1 MSDEIRKEQ
10 HKVPGAKLLEKVR
23 ELVHKGNVRRIIIKD
38 HEERVLVEIPL
49 TVGVVGA
56 LLAPHAAAIGA
67 IAALVTQ
74 STIEVE
80 KVAEKKD
87 VLEPVLAG
95 KAN

>member
-10 HKVPGAKLLEKVR
+10 HKVPGSKLLEKVK
-23 ELVHKGNVRRIIIKD
+23 ELVHKGNVRRITIKD
-38 HEERVLVEIPL
+38 HEENVLVEIPL

-56 LLAPHAAAIGA
+56 LLAPHAAVIGA

-80 KVAEKKD
+80 KVVEKKD
-87 VLEPVLAG
+87 VREPALAG
-95 KAN
+95 KLN